1 MPGPGVSAIARERVA
16 PRNAADRACPA
27 PTYYIIGK
35 LHKPIV
41 TKLLNL
47 QKNRENLLTVRK
59 TVL

>member
-1 MPGPGVSAIARERVA
+1 MPGPYI
-16 PRNAADRACPA
+16 
-27 PTYYIIGK
+27 YIIGK

>member
-1 MPGPGVSAIARERVA
+1 MPVNGLP
-16 PRNAADRACPA
+16 PRNAAGRACPA

>member
-1 MPGPGVSAIARERVA
+1 MPGPYI
-16 PRNAADRACPA
+16 
-27 PTYYIIGK
+27 YIIGK

-41 TKLLNL
+41 TKLLYL